1 MKFKVIAEVGI
12 NHFGKIKLLEKYVES
27 FKDKRIDGIS
37 IQILNKKKT
46 LKKFRNYCL
55 KKNEIKKFINIA
67 KKTLSL
73 LVLLFIAGMIL
84 NFYLL

>member
-37 IQILNKKKT
+37 IQILN
-46 LKKFRNYCL
+46 F
-55 KKNEIKKFINIA
+55 
-67 KKTLSL
+67 
-73 LVLLFIAGMIL
+73 
-84 NFYLL
+84 